1 MVDKRFFETSPP
13 LSLAEIASL
22 TNATL
27 SSEAAGNILV
37 KGTAPLDAAT
47 ASDLSFLDNVK
58 YSDHFSKSLAGACF
72 VRPKFT
78 HLAPAGMAL
87 LITDQPYAN
96 FAIISAK
103 LHPERVVTASIHP
116 SATIAADVTIPNTAT
131 IAAGVV
137 IESGVEIGEYANI
150 GSNTTLYSGVTIGA
164 HTRIGALCSIS
175 HAIIGKHC
183 ILHRGVHIGQ
193 DGFGF
198 APTPKGL
205 IKVPQLGRVIIHD
218 NVEIGSGTCI
228 DRGAGPDT
236 VIGMGT
242 KIDNL
247 VQIGHNVTIGNHC
260 VIVAQCGI
268 AGSVSIGDGTM
279 LGGQVGVSGHL
290 HIGSGARV
298 AAQSGIISDIPAGA
312 AYGGYPAVPVRD
324 WHKQTVAVSK
334 LIKSPP
340 LKEEN

>member
-13 LSLAEIASL
+13 LSLAEIAQI
-22 TNATL
+22 TGATL
-27 SSEAAGNILV
+27 SSEDVGSRFIKA
-37 KGTAPLDAAT
+37 TSPLDSAT
-47 ASDLSFLDNVK
+47 AGDLSFLDNVK
-58 YSDHFSKSLAGACF
+58 YSDHFVKSLAGACF

-78 HLAPAGMAL
+78 HLAPKGMAL
-87 LITDQPYAN
+87 LITDQPYAS
-96 FAIISAK
+96 FAVISAK
-103 LHPERVVTASIHP
+103 LHPEKTAAPSIHP
-116 SATIAADVTIPNTAT
+116 SAIIAADVAIPKTAT

-137 IESGVEIGEYANI
+137 IESGAEIGEHVSI
-150 GSNTTLYSGVTIGA
+150 GSNTTIYSGVMIDA

-183 ILHRGVHIGQ
+183 ILHRGIHIGQ

-205 IKVPQLGRVIIHD
+205 IKVPQLGRVVIHD
-218 NVEIGSGTCI
+218 HVEIGSGTCI

-236 VIGMGT
+236 IIGMGT

-247 VQIGHNVTIGNHC
+247 VQIAHNVTIGNHC

-268 AGSVSIGDGTM
+268 AGSVSIGDGAM
-279 LGGQVGVSGHL
+279 FGGQVGVSGHL

-298 AAQSGIISDIPAGA
+298 AAQSGIIGDIPAGA
-312 AYGGYPAVPVRD
+312 AYGGYPAIAVRD
-324 WHKQTVAVSK
+324 WHRQTVAISK
-334 LIKSPP
+334 LIKSSP
-340 LKEEN
+340 LKEEK